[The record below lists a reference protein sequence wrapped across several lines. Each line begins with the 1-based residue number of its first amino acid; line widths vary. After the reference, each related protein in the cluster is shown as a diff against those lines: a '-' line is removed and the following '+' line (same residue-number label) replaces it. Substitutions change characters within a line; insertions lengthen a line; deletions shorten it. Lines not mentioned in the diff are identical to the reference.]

1 VTTNEKGSVAEA
13 KAGGKKQPTDGA
25 ASAVAGG
32 KGRAAKGGEED
43 EGYQPCNLQ
52 PKPCTLDKA

>member
-1 VTTNEKGSVAEA
+1 MAEA
-13 KAGGKKQPTDGA
+13 KAGGKKKPTDGA

-52 PKPCTLDKA
+52 PKPCTLDKP